1 VRRGFVPILLDS
13 SHLPLGFRT
22 IGTSG
27 IEKTK
32 SADFNGFQEKAA
44 MLKTIIYY
52 HRAYRKIAASRST
65 LAREFLTIALPL
77 SVLMFIAYPV
87 ITRWMS
93 LLTQA
98 VLKRYYPPGSIEV
111 IRQPFFLGDVSFVG
125 IPGTYPSLFV
135 TIANIVVSLALVVLM
150 PRVRKGKNAAIY
162 IFYLAAINLISSL
175 FFLFFHSDF
184 PYSAT
189 RFSELYVITE
199 ISMWLFIPFIL
210 GMAIVLFPPAILPKA
225 TMIVSTLVYSIVIG
239 TLRYI
244 LFLFVISKF
253 SVLYMA
259 LLYFAFG
266 PLVDFIYIVGIFSI
280 YNNRLAVNLQG
291 SIRAW
296 KWLY

>member
-1 VRRGFVPILLDS
+1 
-13 SHLPLGFRT
+13 
-22 IGTSG
+22 
-27 IEKTK
+27 
-32 SADFNGFQEKAA
+32 

-52 HRAYRKIAASRST
+52 HRAYRKIAASRGT

-77 SVLMFIAYPV
+77 SLLMFVAYPV

-93 LLTQA
+93 LFTQA
-98 VLKRYYPPGSIEV
+98 VLEKYYPPGSIEI

-125 IPGTYPSLFV
+125 IPGTNPSLPATV
-135 TIANIVVSLALVVLM
+135 VNLAVSLALTVLL

-162 IFYLAAINLISSL
+162 LFYLAAINLASSL

-199 ISMWLFIPFIL
+199 ISMWIFIPFIL

-225 TMIVSTLVYSIVIG
+225 TMIAATLVYSIVIG
-239 TLRYI
+239 ALRYI
-244 LFLFVISKF
+244 LFLFIVTKF

-266 PLVDFIYIVGIFSI
+266 PLVDFIYIVGIFSF
-280 YNNRLAVNLQG
+280 YSNRLAVNLRG
-291 SIRAW
+291 SIKAW